1 MEIRQLHDWNLNPSE
16 ARQLQVSLANSVS
29 KENIT
34 TNYSLIAGCDL
45 HVSPTRDTARAAVVV
60 LDHPGFNIV
69 EIQVAEGIMKLP
81 YIPGLLSFREL
92 PFVLEAMNKLSHTP
106 DLVLVDGQGIAHPRR
121 LGIASH
127 LGLFLNVPTIGCA
140 KSQLCGW
147 HKPLTD
153 RQPGSWTELIDKGET
168 IGAVL
173 VTKLN
178 TSPLYISI
186 GHMIDLHSAI
196 QWTLACCNGYR
207 LAEPCRLAH
216 IVAGGNPV
224 PAKYKTPSVTK
235 IEKQAFQISGES

>member
-45 HVSPTRDTARAAVVV
+45 HVSPTRDTAQAAVVV
-60 LDHPGFNIV
+60 LDNPGFNIV

-121 LGIASH
+121 L
-127 LGLFLNVPTIGCA
+127 
-140 KSQLCGW
+140 
-147 HKPLTD
+147 
-153 RQPGSWTELIDKGET
+153 
-168 IGAVL
+168 
-173 VTKLN
+173 
-178 TSPLYISI
+178 
-186 GHMIDLHSAI
+186 
-196 QWTLACCNGYR
+196 
-207 LAEPCRLAH
+207 
-216 IVAGGNPV
+216 
-224 PAKYKTPSVTK
+224 
-235 IEKQAFQISGES
+235 